1 MGLSKV
7 PASLGSPQMPLKPCV
22 AWLHQG
28 QVPWESLVPSP
39 GHIKPVQ
46 LLVLLA
52 GVSGSH
58 GVMLATAMECIGLK
72 VNWAASALTL
82 TEQRGEISVW
92 GKMLSL
98 HALVQKQQNWL
109 VCKTARDTLASPHLA
124 EIVLKR
130 EKDGGYERVC
140 MCRRPSTVCLPL
152 PLPPFLSRG
161 FTGIK
166 N

>member
-1 MGLSKV
+1 MGLCKV

-58 GVMLATAMECIGLK
+58 GVMLATAMQSIGLK

-98 HALVQKQQNWL
+98 HALVQKQQN
-109 VCKTARDTLASPHLA
+109 
-124 EIVLKR
+124 
-130 EKDGGYERVC
+130 
-140 MCRRPSTVCLPL
+140 
-152 PLPPFLSRG
+152 
-161 FTGIK
+161 
-166 N
+166 

>member
-58 GVMLATAMECIGLK
+58 GVMLATAMESIGLK

-82 TEQRGEISVW
+82 TEQRGEISVG

-98 HALVQKQQNWL
+98 HALVQKQQN
-109 VCKTARDTLASPHLA
+109 
-124 EIVLKR
+124 
-130 EKDGGYERVC
+130 
-140 MCRRPSTVCLPL
+140 
-152 PLPPFLSRG
+152 
-161 FTGIK
+161 
-166 N
+166 